1 MTEDEIIEAIKKVN
15 GISGMTVNERLYVTG
30 LMPEFD
36 KYRKSDK
43 EKAKRILELLRVDS
57 VSIDA
62 ILKKTT

>member
-1 MTEDEIIEAIKKVN
+1 MTEEEMIEAIKKVN

-36 KYRKSDK
+36 KYRKTDK
-43 EKAKRILELLRVDS
+43 EKAKRILELLHVDI

-62 ILKKTT
+62 ILRKTI

>member
-1 MTEDEIIEAIKKVN
+1 MTEDEMIEAIKKLN

-36 KYRKSDK
+36 KSRKSDK

-62 ILKKTT
+62 ILRKTT